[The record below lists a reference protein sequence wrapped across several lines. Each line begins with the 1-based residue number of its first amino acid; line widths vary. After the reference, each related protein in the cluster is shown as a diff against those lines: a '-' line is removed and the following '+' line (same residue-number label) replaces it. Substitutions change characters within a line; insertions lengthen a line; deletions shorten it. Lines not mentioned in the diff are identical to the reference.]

1 MPALYNLTPVQV
13 AAHLDPHKKKLLFW
27 GRQVGK
33 TYYSIN
39 DNIIRAIRKQG
50 TYFMIFRTYKQ
61 AHEVVWRELLS
72 QIPAELLKQCKTN
85 ENDLTIE
92 FPYLKGPMALPGIG
106 WVAVK
111 HNVDK
116 PRSIIQLLGSDQA
129 ESHRGRHCD
138 WQTFDEFAFQNPE
151 FLRSVY
157 NPMLSTTNGGQT
169 FMSTPNGYNHWFDM
183 VENAR
188 QDDDWFYSEATWRDN
203 PLVSK
208 DFIAQERKDSERLGE
223 MSKFEAEY
231 ELQFRTVEGPVYP
244 DFDRKVHVVSPK
256 DIPTEGTLYIGAD
269 PGFENPFGV
278 VFVLIDYD
286 ENWWIIDELYRNHTL
301 VQDMIPMINDKLGDK
316 RLALMVAD
324 SQASEAIAQL
334 QKYFPVV
341 PVVKKGD
348 SIPEGIRLVT
358 QKLRPRMQL
367 TGPPKPCLFIAS
379 NCKNLIFEMD
389 QYHYP
394 EKKMDRNA
402 NENPVK
408 ENDHLCDALR
418 YLALH
423 FKHGQSANNNQPI
436 NTKVSFNEMGLL

>member
-1 MPALYNLTPVQV
+1 MPALYSPHPKQIE
-13 AAHLDPHKKKLLFW
+13 AHLDDHKKKLLFW

-72 QIPAELLKQCKTN
+72 QIPAELLKKCKTN

-111 HNVDK
+111 HNPDK
-116 PRSIIQLLGSDQA
+116 PRSIIQLLGSDQS

-138 WQTFDEFAFQNPE
+138 WQTFDEYAFQNPDN
-151 FLRSVY
+151 LRSVY

-183 VENAR
+183 VELGR
-188 QDDDWFYSEATWRDN
+188 EDEEWYYSEATWRDN

-208 DFIAQERKDSERLGE
+208 DFIASEKKSAERDGE

-231 ELQFRTVEGPVYP
+231 ELQFRTVEGPVYEH
-244 DFDRKVHVVSPK
+244 FDRKVHVIKPDEIPK
-256 DIPTEGTLYIGAD
+256 EGSLYVGIDFGY
-269 PGFENPFGV
+269 ENPTAA

-286 ENWWIIDELYRNHTL
+286 DNWYIFDELYRKRTEIR
-301 VQDMIPMINDKLGDK
+301 DIIPMVRDKIGDQ
-316 RLALMVAD
+316 RLILMVGD
-324 SQASEAIAQL
+324 NQASEAIAQM
-334 QKYFPVV
+334 QNHFPIV
-341 PVVKKGD
+341 PISKKKD
-348 SIPEGIRLVT
+348 SIIEGIRLINT
-358 QKLRPRMQL
+358 KLHPRAQL
-367 TGPPKPCLFIAS
+367 TGPPRPKLFVTS
-379 NCKNLIFEMD
+379 NCKNFIYEMD

-394 EKKMDRNA
+394 EKKQGRNS
-402 NENPVK
+402 NEQPVK
-408 ENDHLCDALR
+408 DNDHLMDAVR
-418 YLALH
+418 YLALY
-423 FKHGQSANNNQPI
+423 FKYNQGAEIDSHI
-436 NTKVSFNEMGLL
+436 NTKVKFNEMGLL